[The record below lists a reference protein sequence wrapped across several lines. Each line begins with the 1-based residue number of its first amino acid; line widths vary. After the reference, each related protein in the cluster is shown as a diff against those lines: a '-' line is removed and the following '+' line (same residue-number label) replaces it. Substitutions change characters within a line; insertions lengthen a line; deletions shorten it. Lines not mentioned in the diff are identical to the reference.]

1 MNHSNDDDNQT
12 DISYCHIFDLTSIET
27 DNHNENHNEKQQ
39 ISLETIN
46 ININDNNIGH
56 MSPETKKSLLDIID
70 ECFTYVS
77 CNEDLSITSE
87 MFSHILTKIS
97 NFINC
102 DYGFIGELCINEED
116 NKYFKY
122 FSTYSKSDDSFKLFN
137 KKNLDIYLKDIIQE
151 KIIEFNEPI
160 VINDLKVST
169 FCAYPLLKQEKLMGI
184 ICFAREHS
192 HHFTEEDLKN
202 INILSKFVCNILINV
217 KNMEELDMRKMNFI
231 SNMSHEVRTPLNSI
245 LSSITLLNSTDL
257 TSQQIDYLDILK
269 VCSQQL
275 MDIVNDI
282 LDFSKIISKGI
293 KLNMEPISIVN
304 CITNV
309 FTMFDLKAK
318 QKKIDFY
325 INYSNEELPDLI
337 LADNIRIHQ
346 ILINIISN
354 AVKFTK
360 EGGKIELIVKQVFY
374 ENDHCE
380 LLFTLTDTGI
390 GIKKQNLG
398 KVFDAFNQLDKNYL
412 NEISGV
418 GLGLSITKHLV
429 QLFNGTIHIES
440 DYNKGT
446 KVVVKIP
453 FKVYTKK
460 TDVEQLIQFFTNKHV
475 LIFDQ
480 NPKERFEIFK
490 YLNTYNIHSLLSST
504 IEETIEYLTIHKD
517 LDFII
522 MDSFENLE
530 NEQFKNIFK
539 TDENTKVIILNEL
552 STFKHFKYDYKL
564 MRPITKDKIYNL
576 LNNIYNCTSN
586 KLVKSHSYIKL
597 DNSYYNINNHLL
609 QNSSEIVYR
618 FPQISKASPPHS
630 LPHSPPHSPPQ
641 TPHHSP
647 QHSNSKN
654 NETNNKIKILIAED
668 NKQNQIVIREILNK
682 LQYSNVSLAE
692 DGYEAYVKLIQDD
705 YDIVLMDLKMPI
717 MSGIEVV
724 SKYKHTNNNSNS
736 EKKTYFIAVTASIS
750 DKIKQECIH
759 VGMDGFIAK
768 PINMNDLNT
777 ILNVIKDEIIKN
789 HNYRRNKY
797 SQLNNR
803 NQTFEYNNRMEYKH
817 GGIKIKMKPNK
828 KRSNKNKK

>member
-1 MNHSNDDDNQT
+1 MDTSNNSNKEEIN
-12 DISYCHIFDLTSIET
+12 ISD
-27 DNHNENHNEKQQ
+27 
-39 ISLETIN
+39 IN
-46 ININDNNIGH
+46 ININDLICNCNNVFPVNDNNIGH

-102 DYGFIGELCINEED
+102 DYGFIGELCINEEE
-116 NKYFKY
+116 NKHFKY
-122 FSTYSKSDDSFKLFN
+122 FSTYSKNDNSFKLFN
-137 KKNLDIYLKDIIQE
+137 NQNLDIYLKDIIQE

-160 VINDLKVST
+160 VINDLKGNNILYDNEINNEFKIST
-169 FCAYPLLKQEKLMGI
+169 FCAYPLLKQHKLMGI
-184 ICFAREHS
+184 ICFAREHLL
-192 HHFTEEDLKN
+192 HFTEEDLKN

-245 LSSITLLNSTDL
+245 LSSITLLNSTNL

-293 KLNMEPISIVN
+293 KLNIEPISIVN

-325 INYSNEELPDLI
+325 INYFNDELPDLI

-360 EGGKIELIVKQVFY
+360 EGGKIELIVKQIFY
-374 ENDHCE
+374 ENDQCE

-446 KVVVKIP
+446 KVYVKIP

-460 TDVEQLIQFFTNKHV
+460 TDIEELIQFFSNKHV

-480 NPKERFEIFK
+480 NAKERIELFK
-490 YLNTYNIHSLLSST
+490 YLNTYNIQSLLSTT

-564 MRPITKDKIYNL
+564 LRPITKDKIYNL

-597 DNSYYNINNHLL
+597 DNSYYDINKHLL

-618 FPQISKASPPHS
+618 FPQIY
-630 LPHSPPHSPPQ
+630 
-641 TPHHSP
+641 SP
-647 QHSNSKN
+647 QQTEKHSIDENIILTKYN
-654 NETNNKIKILIAED
+654 TINDMKKDNIINDNIKILIAED
-668 NKQNQIVIREILNK
+668 NKQNQIVIQEILNK
-682 LQYSNVSLAE
+682 LNYSNLSLAE
-692 DGYEAYVKLIQDD
+692 DGYEAYVKLIQND

-724 SKYKHTNNNSNS
+724 SKYKITNNNAKSV
-736 EKKTYFIAVTASIS
+736 KTPYFIAVTASIS
-750 DKIKQECIH
+750 DRIKQECIN

-768 PINMNDLNT
+768 PINMGDLNT

-789 HNYRRNKY
+789 KYKNKY

-803 NQTFEYNNRMEYKH
+803 NQTFEYNNRMDYKN
-817 GGIKIKMKPNK
+817 GGLKIKLKNNK
-828 KRSNKNKK
+828 KGLNKFKNIK